1 MSGIKFLLDT
11 NIVIG
16 LVKDEEQ
23 VLSIFQ
29 SRGIVL
35 EECAYSFVTRI
46 ELLSF
51 STITEPEIQSIS
63 GLLEEMLHISTS
75 LRIEDAA
82 INIRR
87 RYKLKTPDA
96 IISATAKVIN
106 LELLTLD
113 RQLANRMVEILE
125 QR

>member
-1 MSGIKFLLDT
+1 VSGIKFLLDT

-16 LVKDEEQ
+16 LVKNEEQ
-23 VLSIFQ
+23 VMSIFQ
-29 SRGIVL
+29 GRGIVL

-51 STITEPEIQSIS
+51 SAITEPEIQSIS
-63 GLLEEMLHISTS
+63 GLLKEMLHISTS

-96 IISATAKVIN
+96 IISATAKVMN

-113 RQLANRMVEILE
+113 RQVANRMVEILE
-125 QR
+125 QQ

>member
-1 MSGIKFLLDT
+1 VSGIKFLLDT

-16 LVKDEEQ
+16 LVKNEDQ
-23 VLSIFQ
+23 VMSIFQ
-29 SRGIVL
+29 DRGIFL

-51 STITEPEIQSIS
+51 SVITEPEIQSIS
-63 GLLEEMLHISTS
+63 GLLKEMLHISTS

-96 IISATAKVIN
+96 IISATAKVMN

-113 RQLANRMVEILE
+113 RQVANRMAEILE
-125 QR
+125 QQ